1 MGSFGTEPQQ
11 VVVSW
16 FFILITRSCM
26 HDMYM
31 CVVALAEDLKARAL
45 KSGIQTKAPGNTPR
59 AKARPTQ
66 DGQRGLQR
74 QRERDG
80 GWRANRFRQKI
91 RGFFIS
97 WNKATLK
104 KSSQDF
110 TTCVLTLYCCTSRH
124 HCRRPPWEKRKI
136 RDMTTVDPNP
146 TQTLI
151 GMLWGDECFLDAV
164 DCEGSRLIRPMWLLC
179 VERL

>member
-124 HCRRPPWEKRKI
+124 RRRPPWEKRKI
-136 RDMTTVDPNP
+136 RDYDHSIRTL

-151 GMLWGDECFLDAV
+151 GILGGELYLDAV
-164 DCEGSRLIRPMWLLC
+164 ACEGSTLIQPI
-179 VERL
+179 